1 MYRHSAQ
8 VKCVHRNAL
17 PSPENTSDSESEIVD
32 ILEQKRRQLDEEV
45 AKFKAAKD
53 REFRDFE
60 KDLRSRRRS
69 RGSCETSPTK
79 SSSSSTTNSAVLN
92 LLGSVQNGST
102 NGWAGR
108 KQKRS
113 SGDGVGDKITKSM
126 PLSKPTLSLDKLNI
140 TGDLPSVHSLGTPPT
155 PSFLPKRS
163 PSHGPATSTPPRPE
177 NKQQPPTPGTDRTR
191 TDAFAG
197 VFTPAYLP
205 LLDSRDQT
213 PVLARSPQPLTPNE
227 EEEKRLQLDAD
238 TKKEAERQKAKL
250 QSSQSLPPQ
259 PVSPTVVATKR
270 TNSDPQIPSTSL
282 PSALRTSSAG
292 HGYKKKHVTFQLSD
306 SKVVEPSSS
315 YEESPG
321 GSGFSPTKDLRFRQ
335 TVEDVD
341 AEVQVQQVEDKD
353 KDTSPE
359 GKGRRRKTLRERR
372 RGKNGK
378 FLSPM
383 PSPLPSPAPSPTI
396 NGDNILLASPE
407 ESGFTGGLVASE
419 DGGSGVGFFELDE
432 ELASPG
438 IREKAFETEME
449 AGTLEDVD
457 LNEKVEKDKD
467 SSELQSGSFAAGSV
481 PINIVR
487 PSGLMTPSWVGSFGH

>member
-8 VKCVHRNAL
+8 VKCVSRNAL
-17 PSPENTSDSESEIVD
+17 PSPDNTSDSEYEIVD

-79 SSSSSTTNSAVLN
+79 SSSSSITNSSVLN

-102 NGWAGR
+102 NGWVGR
-108 KQKRS
+108 KPKRS
-113 SGDGVGDKITKSM
+113 SGEGVGEKLTKSV

-140 TGDLPSVHSLGTPPT
+140 TGNLPPVHALGTPPT
-155 PSFLPKRS
+155 PSFLPNRS
-163 PSHGPATSTPPRPE
+163 LSNGSATSTPPRSG
-177 NKQQPPTPGTDRTR
+177 NNQQPPTPGTDRTR
-191 TDAFAG
+191 TDSFAG
-197 VFTPAYLP
+197 VFTPVYLP
-205 LLDSRDQT
+205 LLDSREQP
-213 PVLARSPQPLTPNE
+213 PVLASPQLLTPND
-227 EEEKRLQLDAD
+227 EEEKRLQLDAES
-238 TKKEAERQKAKL
+238 KKEAERQKAKI

-282 PSALRTSSAG
+282 PSALRTSSG
-292 HGYKKKHVTFQLSD
+292 SHSYKKKHVTFQLSD

-321 GSGFSPTKDLRFRQ
+321 GFGSTPTRDKELRFQQ
-335 TVEDVD
+335 TIEDVD
-341 AEVQVQQVEDKD
+341 GEIEVEQVED

-359 GKGRRRKTLRERR
+359 GKGRRPKTLRERR
-372 RGKNGK
+372 RGKNGR

-407 ESGFTGGLVASE
+407 ESGFSGGLVSSE

-438 IREKAFETEME
+438 IREKPFEAEME

-457 LNEKVEKDKD
+457 LNEKIEKDKD
-467 SSELQSGSFAAGSV
+467 ELQSGSFTAGSV

-487 PSGLMTPSWVGSFGH
+487 PSGMMTPSWVGSFGH